1 VKLAI
6 ADIHGRADLLEGI
19 VANTPADTEFVF
31 LGDAVDRGH
40 RNKDA
45 IRLLTKLADE
55 GRMTLLRGNH
65 EAIMLE
71 VDDCYDRFKRENN
84 DLRRNDAKLS
94 LENWIKNG
102 GDTVILE
109 YGGWDDDFDKG
120 GASDAFGPWGLPPEL
135 IAFANRCE
143 FTYRHEGGV
152 RGDIFC
158 VHAAPPCQLKGY
170 RSLEDLMV
178 WARPE
183 EGPFPVPE
191 GVLFSLHGHTPIGF
205 PTRIGQNVFIDL
217 GAYWTGHLCTFDLDT
232 LEITVFQGQGEQ
244 PLEEMDT
251 LRAVGGIEPVKL
263 EYKVVKL

>member
-1 VKLAI
+1 MKLAI

-19 VANTPADTEFVF
+19 LANTPADTEFVF

-45 IRLLTKLADE
+45 VRLLTKLADE

-71 VDDCYDRFKRENN
+71 VDECYDRFQKENN
-84 DLRRNDAKLS
+84 DLRRNDAKLA

-135 IAFANRCE
+135 ITFANRCQ

-158 VHAAPPCQLKGY
+158 VHAAPPCQIKGY

-232 LEITVFQGQGEQ
+232 LEITVFQGEGEQ

>member
-6 ADIHGRADLLEGI
+6 ADIHGRADLLEGL
-19 VANTPADTEFVF
+19 VANVPTDTEFVF

-45 IRLLTKLADE
+45 VRLLTKLADE

-71 VDDCYDRFKRENN
+71 VDECYDRFQRENN

-135 IAFANRCE
+135 ITFARRCE

-170 RSLEDLMV
+170 RSLEDIMV

-191 GVLFSLHGHTPIGF
+191 GVLFSLHGHTPVAF

-217 GAYWTGHLCTFDLDT
+217 GAVWTGNLCTFDLDT
-232 LEITVFQGQGEQ
+232 LEITVFQGSGDQ
-244 PLEEMDT
+244 PLSSLDT
-251 LRAVGGIEPVKL
+251 LQAVGGIEPVQL
-263 EYKVVKL
+263 EYKVVKI